1 MLTQAWQETLPRETL
16 SFDVLQLPRQPAQLL
31 TIDEV
36 RIHFRV
42 WDGGQWRTLRTATHL
57 MQRDLYAL
65 HPAHEGKTLI
75 YTDGGG
81 WIYTEKEII
90 SHEPT
95 RTVPI
100 GRLVDKEGVARAV
113 CFDHQEQ
120 APYYYVLEK
129 PLLNDQF
136 YLAPDDLLSDE
147 IQSLVMQVRAW
158 RVRGARSIPA
168 AIGLWRCCARRRSR
182 PRRFTASRKTASR
195 GWRCVRGV
203 PTRCSA

>member
-90 SHEPT
+90 SDEPT

-100 GRLVDKEGVARAV
+100 GPWSIKRALR
-113 CFDHQEQ
+113 
-120 APYYYVLEK
+120 APSASTIRSK
-129 PLLNDQF
+129 PRTT
-136 YLAPDDLLSDE
+136 
-147 IQSLVMQVRAW
+147 MCW
-158 RVRGARSIPA
+158 RSP
-168 AIGLWRCCARRRSR
+168 C
-182 PRRFTASRKTASR
+182 
-195 GWRCVRGV
+195 
-203 PTRCSA
+203 